1 MSDPYFYRE
10 YECNISA
17 PYIKGWKAVKT
28 PLLEADV
35 VSANK
40 YENLPLDADF
50 DHTICMG
57 IVRDVSSFSIGPT
70 ECPDLDE
77 AVVGGHLEFI
87 CITDTTTG
95 WFRGYIRGT
104 AGQLSVLSLENVAV
118 DFRQKIAT
126 INNNRI
132 KVDLFATVPY
142 VQWKLT
148 TYNRS

>member
-1 MSDPYFYRE
+1 MSDPCFYRE

-28 PLLEADV
+28 PRLEAGV
-35 VSANK
+35 VSATK

-50 DHTICMG
+50 NHKIYMG

-70 ECPDLDE
+70 ECPDLNQD
-77 AVVGGHLEFI
+77 VVGGHFEFV

-104 AGQLSVLSLENVAV
+104 AGQLNVLSLENVSL
-118 DFRQKIAT
+118 DYRQKVTT
-126 INNNRI
+126 INNNRLT
-132 KVDLFATVPY
+132 VDLFVVSPY
-142 VQWKLT
+142 IQWKIT
-148 TYNRS
+148 IYNRS